1 MMKKI
6 LIILVFS
13 FACLFLA
20 ACTPKEEEKDYVL
33 SLTGETSIE
42 EEEQIQLSANVAGL
56 TGLTFVWKSSN
67 EMVATVVD
75 GLVTGVSVGEAT
87 ITVSVE
93 GNSKIASVSK
103 KIAVVA
109 KEIQYSI
116 TLSKNVVTLE
126 TGQEEVI
133 EATVTPNTTLV
144 WSSSNNSIATVNNGK
159 ITAVSAGNTTVS
171 VATSDGKASMT
182 ITVVITAPKNLTP
195 EVAQDKLE
203 EKINAYLAATSGN
216 FILFTSDGTD
226 ELTLE
231 LQFNAEAGLFKEAK
245 YVESGASN
253 GAVYIKD
260 GYAYMSSNGAKSK
273 TILSTTENQRLV
285 NQYGFSKVAEQVIA
299 YCQDD
304 DLFAVMSF
312 KNEKDGVTTFD
323 IDVADYKGSVM
334 EFAGVSSAQLVVKVV
349 NDEVVEV
356 ELIVVKTK
364 TYIIKGSFLGTGTQ
378 KIGYPNDLSSYPEV

>member
-1 MMKKI
+1 MKKTF
-6 LIILVFS
+6 LVLVFS
-13 FACLFLA
+13 FACLFLT
-20 ACTPKEEEKDYVL
+20 ACTPKEEEKEYDL
-33 SLTGETSIE
+33 SLTGQASVE
-42 EEEQIQLSANVAGL
+42 EEEQIQLSASVAGL
-56 TGLTFVWKSSN
+56 TGLKFVWESSN

-75 GLVTGVSVGEAT
+75 GLVTGVSVGEVT

-93 GNSKIASVSK
+93 GNNEIASVSK
-103 KIAVVA
+103 KITVTA

-126 TGQEEVI
+126 IGQEEVI
-133 EATVTPNTTLV
+133 EATVTPSTTLV
-144 WSSSNNSIATVNNGK
+144 WSSNNNSIATVVNGK
-159 ITAVSAGNTTVS
+159 ITAISVGNTTVS
-171 VATSDGKASMT
+171 VTTSDAKASMT

-195 EVAQDKLE
+195 EDAQGKLE
-203 EKINAYLAATSGN
+203 DKINAYLTATSGN
-216 FILFTSDGTD
+216 FILFTSDGVD

-245 YVESGASN
+245 YVENGASN

-260 GYAYMSSNGAKSK
+260 GYAYMSSNGATSK
-273 TILSTTENQRLV
+273 TILTTAENQRLV

-304 DLFAVMSF
+304 DLFAVMNF
-312 KNEKDGVTTFD
+312 KNEEDGVTTFD
-323 IDVADYKGSVM
+323 IDVANYKGSVM
-334 EFAGVSSAQLVVKVV
+334 DFAGVSSAQLIVQIV

-356 ELIVVKTK
+356 ELVVVKTN

-378 KIGYPNDLSSYPEV
+378 SIVYPNDLSTYPEV